1 MMNLSRRDQ
10 ALLVFLIVVLCG
22 FVFFWFVYLPVN
34 KEIQTLTAHNEQLQ
48 IDKER
53 LQVQIKKGPAK
64 TEDAEDKFAHL
75 DKRLPTEDEMIPLL
89 TMLDETIG
97 KYNLPFASLDYKG
110 AEKPSET
117 GAQTLVFTIGTKGR
131 LMLLLD
137 FLNDLE
143 NAERLISVED
153 VSFNAVKAENV
164 EKQETAVDPGPP
176 TYYIA
181 PPGIPEAKL
190 QRIKFEVVEEKETT
204 SATTTDSER
213 PVAESFMPDNFE
225 MKVTINAYYATPDK
239 VAENGNADAKKNDA
253 KKTKGEV

>member
-1 MMNLSRRDQ
+1 MNLSRRDQ
-10 ALLVFLIVVLCG
+10 VLLAVLIVILIGCGFYLLVYAPI
-22 FVFFWFVYLPVN
+22 N
-34 KEIQTLTAHNEQLQ
+34 KEIQTFTKLNEELQ
-48 IDKER
+48 TDKER
-53 LQVQIKKGPAK
+53 LQAEIKKAPPK
-64 TEDAEDKFAHL
+64 TAEERFANL

-239 VAENGNADAKKNDA
+239 VAEDGNADAKKNDA